1 MRISQLILACQ
12 IYAGILRTAAQEVM
26 PLSRSMNNPNN
37 YVDYSSNSLSVY
49 EVSTEGKITR
59 SFDDQEQAIRFDL
72 EFSEKVKPHWYW
84 AIYNFPAGH
93 YLKGAESLRFDIRA
107 VQPDGNREFREASV
121 QFGEDSDNLRISYPT
136 ASEEWQSVEI
146 KLADVIHA
154 ENPDKIHAFRI
165 GMNPVSSRA
174 TFFLRNV
181 QLLGTFTEDYAA
193 SLKVETDRIVHA
205 LAPAGVFVLGE
216 DLLFECE
223 PLHFFTSVQP
233 SQLKWIVADW
243 RGKTVASGFWP
254 DGGAKTL
261 KLELLPT
268 GYYTMT
274 LAADGVPFQGKRGF
288 MVVSNP
294 KMRVRNDKSYFA
306 VMTAQGQVAR
316 ADHHNTRFPSFGYDL
331 ITEVAYRAGVQTVRD
346 FFSYARSAA
355 KPSAEYQWYEFE
367 YNANLLHGR
376 GISVLSGITD
386 CPSWVRGKLGS
397 LPSDLVSAY
406 RYSQHVVQQ
415 FQGKLTSWGFWN
427 EPEFGAYRDGAWDL
441 AAAMKAIYL
450 GMKSGDPKIPVL
462 MPGIALTPIR
472 NYYQVAMDNGMGDYF
487 DIFNVHTYR
496 MLREYPEMME
506 TVWNFM
512 KRNGIGERPVWFTET
527 GTDADGAGRRNS
539 YQWGL
544 KAHNEDQELLQAEFL
559 PKAMLTLQSL
569 GVNRDFFFILAP
581 LNERGGNKDWGMLRR
596 DYTAKPAVAAYATL
610 TEMLDHAAYL
620 GTLNLGVSVR
630 AFLYQQPDGAQTVVC
645 WSISEIDTQ
654 PNVPNLVP
662 DNMFTTTA
670 VLPAANGL
678 YSGRDLCGAPLQ
690 MQSKDGKLTFQVS
703 RYPRYISGLSGLK
716 PDRPYVPRKTS
727 FAPDN
732 VDYDKSIIIRAD
744 FDDGDFQLSG
754 EKDSLYMAGDKGK
767 LTFQVFNLSDQPKSG
782 TLNVVGGSC
791 TNIPQ
796 EISLSPFEKYE
807 FTAEFT
813 PALENGKFQTQLRAV
828 GFFNARRT
836 SPLVIPIVATGKM
849 LAEGRKDDMPTM
861 VDPANWRAYSSG
873 KMHISYD
880 QDEHALKCQV
890 EFPPNVPK
898 WVYPE
903 YDLQLPQ
910 ESLAHAKAIEFEVRH
925 TFRSV
930 SPAEVQVVI
939 EKDGK
944 RNAVWLSYPPPAVN
958 QWEKRT
964 VLFDSKKFDPA
975 DIVIVRIGM
984 APFVERGAYW
994 IRNVRIIY

>member
-1 MRISQLILACQ
+1 MKISQLLLACQ
-12 IYAGILRTAAQEVM
+12 ICAGILRTAAQELM
-26 PLSRSMNNPNN
+26 PLSRSLNNPNN
-37 YVDYSSNSLSVY
+37 YVDYSSNNLSIY
-49 EVSTEGKITR
+49 EDITVGKIAR

-72 EFSEKVKPHWYW
+72 EFSGQVRPHWYW
-84 AIYNFPAGH
+84 AIYNFPSGH
-93 YLKGAESLRFDIRA
+93 SFRGAEILRFDIRA
-107 VQPDGNREFREASV
+107 IQPDGNREFRDACV
-121 QFGEDSDNLRISYPT
+121 QFGEDSDQLSVSYPKV
-136 ASEEWQSVEI
+136 SEEWQHVEI
-146 KLADVIHA
+146 KLADVLSDKKPDSIHS
-154 ENPDKIHAFRI
+154 FRI

-181 QLLGTFTEDYAA
+181 QLLGAVTEGQGTPPA
-193 SLKVETDRIVHA
+193 VETDRIVHA
-205 LAPAGVFVLGE
+205 LAPAGVFVMGE
-216 DLLFECE
+216 ELRFACE
-223 PLHFFTSVQP
+223 PLHVYTDVKP
-233 SQLKWIVADW
+233 TQLTWRIADW
-243 RGKTVASGFWP
+243 KGKTIASGFWP
-254 DGGAKTL
+254 DGGEAPL
-261 KLELLPT
+261 KLEPLQT

-274 LAADGVPFQGKRGF
+274 LAADGVPFQGRRSF
-288 MVVSNP
+288 MVVPNP
-294 KMRVRNDKSYFA
+294 KGRMRNDKSYFA
-306 VMTAQGQVAR
+306 VMTAQGHVAR
-316 ADHHNTRFPSFGYDL
+316 ADWRNMRFPGFGYDL

-355 KPSAEYQWYEFE
+355 KPSAEYRWYEFG
-367 YNANLLHGR
+367 YNANLLHDR

-441 AAAMKAIYL
+441 AAAMKAIFL
-450 GMKSGDPKIPVL
+450 GMKSGDPAIPVL

-487 DIFNVHTYR
+487 DIVNVHTYR
-496 MLREYPEMME
+496 TLREYPEMME

-512 KRNGIGERPVWFTET
+512 KRNGLSERPVWFTET

-544 KAHNEDQELLQAEFL
+544 KAHDEQQELIQAEFL
-559 PKAMLTLQSL
+559 PKAMLMLQSL
-569 GVNRDFFFILAP
+569 GVDRDFFFILAP

-610 TEMLDHAAYL
+610 TERLDHAVYL
-620 GTLNLGVSVR
+620 GTLNLGKGVR
-630 AFLYQQPDGAQTVVC
+630 AFLYQQPDGTQTVVC
-645 WSISEIDTQ
+645 WTKSELDTQ
-654 PNVPNLVP
+654 PNVPNL
-662 DNMFTTTA
+662 TTEKRFSATA
-670 VLPAANGL
+670 VLPVADGD
-678 YSGRDLCGAPLQ
+678 YSGRDLVGVPFRLQ
-690 MQSKDGKLTFQVS
+690 AKDGKLSFKVN
-703 RYPRYISGLSGLK
+703 RFPRYISGLSGLR
-716 PDRPYVPRKTS
+716 PDRPYVPRRTS
-727 FAPDN
+727 FAPAN
-732 VDYDKSIIIRAD
+732 VDYDRTIIIRAD

-754 EKDSLYMAGDKGK
+754 EKDSLYMTGEQGR
-767 LTFQVFNLSDQPKSG
+767 LTFQLFNLSDQPKSG
-782 TLNVVGGSC
+782 TLQLEGG
-791 TNIPQ
+791 TLAHVPH
-796 EISLSPFEKYE
+796 EITLPPFGKYE
-807 FTAEFT
+807 FTSEFT
-813 PALENGKFQTQLRAV
+813 PALENGKFQTQLRVV
-828 GFFNARRT
+828 GLFNARRT

-873 KMHISYD
+873 KMQISYD
-880 QDEHALKCQV
+880 WKEQALKCQV

-939 EKDGK
+939 EKDNK
-944 RNAVWLSYPPPAVN
+944 RDAVWLSYPPPAVN
-958 QWEKRT
+958 QWERRT

-984 APFVERGAYW
+984 APFVEKGVYW